1 MGNLYLKKLRQKQP
15 VINYGMEEDLLGDI
29 YGVDLVQQPT
39 KMDETA
45 TDPKEW
51 AVEGLKKAGTAFG
64 LVAAGVATLLIAPNL
79 YRWIKGERVF
89 KPKQQRN
96 PMASF
101 NMQHQMGDLE
111 QKIVQLLQQS
121 KDAYDGGSKNVDH
134 IVEPFAQAQEMI
146 HTDAFKY
153 NYETDPVKLQI
164 VEDFTRLGT
173 QLSE

>member
-1 MGNLYLKKLRQKQP
+1 
-15 VINYGMEEDLLGDI
+15 
-29 YGVDLVQQPT
+29 
-39 KMDETA
+39 
-45 TDPKEW
+45 
-51 AVEGLKKAGTAFG
+51 
-64 LVAAGVATLLIAPNL
+64 
-79 YRWIKGERVF
+79 
-89 KPKQQRN
+89 
-96 PMASF
+96 MASF

>member
-1 MGNLYLKKLRQKQP
+1 M
-15 VINYGMEEDLLGDI
+15 
-29 YGVDLVQQPT
+29 VD
-39 KMDETA
+39 
-45 TDPKEW
+45 
-51 AVEGLKKAGTAFG
+51 GLKKAGTFFALTFAG
-64 LVAAGVATLLIAPNL
+64 LGAILIAPNL

-89 KPKQQRN
+89 KQKPQLTAPQQ

-111 QKIVQLLQQS
+111 QKIVRLLQQS